1 MKIYKVEVII
11 TNQYARRI
19 DGKDKGYT
27 DWSIRSAIDLNSVID
42 NNEIVIEGLI
52 SKLLE
57 KEGNFCGIHKTPEYT
72 IAYVDRVRSYPLFYS
87 MINNKLYISDRV
99 EELAIFDD
107 RYDDRSVIELQMS
120 NFVSGKNTIF
130 KNVFQ
135 IKPGEVLMYNK
146 NNNEFKK
153 IKYSCYFSESVF
165 TQTKGELIKKHI
177 HIVDS
182 IFNRIIEKINGKD
195 VLIPLSGGLDSRL
208 VLCKLKSL
216 GCKNIKT
223 FSYGPVGNHDAK
235 WAEKIA
241 KHLDVPWTFVPYSK
255 ENVLNFFW
263 SKKRKDYWKFAFNG
277 VSTPF
282 MVDEIAIDYLISKR
296 YISNVENT
304 VIINGQS
311 GDFISGGHV
320 SGYHLKEI
328 DPDKNYDVDIILN
341 AIMSKHYSLNKILL
355 KKHRNL
361 ILDKITKELGVDKGS
376 NYKGEYLIKLYER
389 WECEERQSKYVINGQ
404 RSYDYRN
411 ISWDLPLWDLE
422 MMKFWVEV
430 PYKYKINQ
438 NLYKEYLEQE
448 NLYGIF
454 KDFNPS
460 IWNWQR
466 SGMIVFP
473 IAKIVGLLFGSDAKD
488 NFYNIVKYFGRYQ
501 NHYLPFGFREHLKNI
516 NKYNS
521 PLGRY
526 SKQLLKEL
534 YPEIKREQ

>member
-1 MKIYKVEVII
+1 MRIDNTEVII
-11 TNQYARRI
+11 ANQYSWKIVTKNNTKGWFVGAGI
-19 DGKDKGYT
+19 DGLF
-27 DWSIRSAIDLNSVID
+27 DLDFD
-42 NNEIVIEGLI
+42 NIENLV
-52 SKLLE
+52 SWLSNK
-57 KEGNFCGIHKTPEYT
+57 KGNFCGICNTSEYL
-72 IAYVDRVRSYPLFYS
+72 ISYVDRVRSYPLFYS
-87 MINNKLYISDRV
+87 IVNNKLYISDQAN
-99 EELAIFDD
+99 ELATLNGK
-107 RYDDRSVIELQMS
+107 YDENSVLELQMS
-120 NFVSGKNTIF
+120 NFISGKKTIF

-135 IKPGEVLMYNK
+135 IKPGEVLIYNK
-146 NNNEFKK
+146 TNAILKK
-153 IKYSCYFSESVF
+153 IKYYSYYSDNIYNQSKE
-165 TQTKGELIKKHI
+165 ELIKQHS
-177 HIVDS
+177 HIVNV
-182 IFNRIIEKINGKD
+182 IFSRLIEKINGKD
-195 VLIPLSGGLDSRL
+195 VLIPLSAGLDSRL

-422 MMKFWVEV
+422 MMKFWAEV